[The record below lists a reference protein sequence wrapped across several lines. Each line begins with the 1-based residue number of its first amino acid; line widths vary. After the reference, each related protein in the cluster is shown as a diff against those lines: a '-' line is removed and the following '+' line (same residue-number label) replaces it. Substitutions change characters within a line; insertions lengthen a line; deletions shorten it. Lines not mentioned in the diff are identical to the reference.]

1 MASSGTKR
9 PANEDQTSLV
19 KRVRFAR
26 SVCSTSVMSLA
37 IATDADQVEA
47 QTLKWFAPKFTYHAF
62 GIDEVIDGYD
72 ELNISVIFNGF
83 DFRALLDITFKE
95 KEDTADDVVAKL
107 VSSLPQ
113 DFVQDK
119 ADFVVALR
127 KAATDFTCPPGNCIE
142 SYTTTAKNDE
152 EPAGKRYFDIYEC
165 KLEDN
170 EPAQKLFA
178 NLQTLSPWFIEG
190 ADAVDVMD
198 PRWVIYLIYERTKA
212 SSGAFCPVGF
222 ITVFKFCNPLGRK
235 AAYCK
240 PDQNETHRI
249 CQALIFPTHQRQGHA
264 ERLVRCIHAQAMANH
279 HVYELTV
286 EDPVPGFSCL
296 RDLVDLKNCIKHEF
310 FCLPPEASGDASG
323 TGRGTAQ
330 LTTADVHAVQETLKL
345 THKQVQTCYEAR
357 KLTFV
362 DQNDET
368 QRKTFRLEVKKR
380 LFRLHTEE
388 LDAMGSADRRKSF
401 LDTEYKRLETHY
413 QLMASKLNLYELVER
428 IGGGAFGEVFK
439 GFNTQTNEVVAIKI
453 IDLES
458 AADEIEDVQQEIHV
472 LSQCSCDQLTTYSG
486 SFIAGTKLWIIMEYL
501 SGGSVLDSMRKG
513 PLDEAFIAI
522 ILRELLKGLEYLHS
536 EKKIHR
542 DIKAANVLL
551 SGDGHVKL
559 ADFGVTGQI
568 TETMTKRN
576 TAVGTPFWMAPEVI
590 QESEYDFK
598 ADIWSLG
605 ITAIE
610 MAKGAPPLA
619 DIHPMKVLFMIP
631 TMDPPVLEGS
641 FSPRFADFVSCCLQK
656 APQDRPTASELLRHP
671 FIRSAKH
678 ISHLTELLDRNQ
690 LQDQQQDGED
700 EGSFDDKSG
709 FNNGNM
715 DNSYFASGHDD
726 TLPMAY
732 GQRDSSKR
740 HARGAS
746 VGSGWDFNTIRLSS
760 TTLQQELKAQ
770 AEAAAAEAASHS
782 DPCTLGMAGENEHS
796 SVDDLI
802 SSITTPLH
810 EVENEDE
817 GEEDDAFDSI
827 VKPAISDV
835 LERVLH
841 SSSTG
846 FMTPTHRDA
855 AEAATEVQEDLLF
868 ELLHVFD
875 NVSQQ
880 KGLLRQV
887 LRSLADYTNVEMSPS
902 SANANGSTESTL
914 SQTS

>member
-1 MASSGTKR
+1 MSG
-9 PANEDQTSLV
+9 SL
-19 KRVRFAR
+19 
-26 SVCSTSVMSLA
+26 
-37 IATDADQVEA
+37 DP
-47 QTLKWFAPKFTYHAF
+47 TL
-62 GIDEVIDGYD
+62 
-72 ELNISVIFNGF
+72 
-83 DFRALLDITFKE
+83 
-95 KEDTADDVVAKL
+95 
-107 VSSLPQ
+107 Q
-113 DFVQDK
+113 
-119 ADFVVALR
+119 
-127 KAATDFTCPPGNCIE
+127 
-142 SYTTTAKNDE
+142 
-152 EPAGKRYFDIYEC
+152 
-165 KLEDN
+165 
-170 EPAQKLFA
+170 
-178 NLQTLSPWFIEG
+178 
-190 ADAVDVMD
+190 
-198 PRWVIYLIYERTKA
+198 
-212 SSGAFCPVGF
+212 
-222 ITVFKFCNPLGRK
+222 
-235 AAYCK
+235 
-240 PDQNETHRI
+240 
-249 CQALIFPTHQRQGHA
+249 
-264 ERLVRCIHAQAMANH
+264 
-279 HVYELTV
+279 
-286 EDPVPGFSCL
+286 
-296 RDLVDLKNCIKHEF
+296 
-310 FCLPPEASGDASG
+310 
-323 TGRGTAQ
+323 
-330 LTTADVHAVQETLKL
+330 
-345 THKQVQTCYEAR
+345 
-357 KLTFV
+357 
-362 DQNDET
+362 
-368 QRKTFRLEVKKR
+368 
-380 LFRLHTEE
+380 
-388 LDAMGSADRRKSF
+388 
-401 LDTEYKRLETHY
+401 
-413 QLMASKLNLYELVER
+413 YELVER

-439 GFNTQTNEVVAIKI
+439 GLNTQTNEVFAIKI

-472 LSQCSCDQLTTYSG
+472 LSQCSCDQLTTYLG
-486 SFIAGTKLWIIMEYL
+486 SFIAGTKLWIIMEFL
-501 SGGSVLDSMRKG
+501 SGGSVLDSMRQG

-631 TMDPPVLEGS
+631 TMDSPVLEGS

-656 APQDRPTASELLRHP
+656 APQDRPTASELLSHP

-690 LQDQQQDGED
+690 LHDRQQDGED
-700 EGSFDDKSG
+700 EGSFDEKSG

-715 DNSYFASGHDD
+715 DNSYFAPGHGD

-732 GQRDSSKR
+732 GHQRDSGKR

-782 DPCTLGMAGENEHS
+782 DPCTLREAGENEHS
-796 SVDDLI
+796 SVDDFI
-802 SSITTPLH
+802 SSISVPLH

-817 GEEDDAFDSI
+817 GEEDEAFGSI

-835 LERVLH
+835 LECVLN
-841 SSSTG
+841 SSSTE

-855 AEAATEVQEDLLF
+855 AEAATEVQENLLF

-887 LRSLADYTNVEMSPS
+887 LRSLADYTNAEMSPA
-902 SANANGSTESTL
+902 SANANGSTKSSL
-914 SQTS
+914 SQT